1 MRVPLLLAA
10 AVALC
15 MALGAPLRAAEAA
28 AVNPLLLKPVGA
40 LRADEVR
47 FMQQRLADWPQLQ
60 HYRDANAQLPAPAS
74 GQPRVVFY
82 GDSITEG
89 WGREGSASFF
99 PGKGWLNRGISGQT
113 TAQMLVRFPQDV
125 LALKPQVV
133 VILAG
138 TNDIAGNTGPSTQA
152 MIEDNLHA
160 MVDLARAHG
169 IAVVLASVLPV
180 NDYPWLPGT
189 APAPKVRALN
199 TALKRYADA
208 QHLVYLDY
216 YTPMA
221 NAAGGLD
228 PALADDGVHP
238 TAEGYAVMAPLAE
251 AAVKCALQ
259 QNSLRQAG
267 LSTAT
272 YRN

>member
-1 MRVPLLLAA
+1 MRGPVELAA
-10 AVALC
+10 ATVVTLGLAL
-15 MALGAPLRAAEAA
+15 ASPLGAAEVV
-28 AVNPLLLKPVGA
+28 AVNPLLQTPIDQ
-40 LRADEVR
+40 LRPDEVR
-47 FMQQRLADWPQLQ
+47 FMQQRLADFPELQ
-60 HYRDANAQLPAPAS
+60 RYRDANARLPAAVP
-74 GQPRVVFY
+74 GQPRVVFF

-89 WGREGSASFF
+89 WGAEGSAGFF

-208 QHLVYLDY
+208 QQLVYLDY

-228 PALADDGVHP
+228 PQLAEDGVHP
-238 TAEGYAVMAPLAE
+238 TAKGYAVMAPLAE
-251 AAVKCALQ
+251 AAVKRALEHG
-259 QNSLRQAG
+259 N
-267 LSTAT
+267 
-272 YRN
+272 

>member
-1 MRVPLLLAA
+1 MRSATRCSLLFGLLVVCTSVEAGEVPAVSGLLATPVEQLRKDELQYLQRT
-10 AVALC
+10 VADF
-15 MALGAPLRAAEAA
+15 G
-28 AVNPLLLKPVGA
+28 
-40 LRADEVR
+40 
-47 FMQQRLADWPQLQ
+47 QLQ
-60 HYRDANAQLPAPAS
+60 RYRDANAQLPAAVP
-74 GQPRVVFY
+74 GQARVVFF

-89 WGREGSASFF
+89 WGAEGSAGFF

-180 NDYPWLPGT
+180 SDYPWLPGT

-208 QHLVYLDY
+208 QQLVYLDY
-216 YTPMA
+216 YTPMT

-228 PALADDGVHP
+228 PQLAEDGVHP
-238 TAEGYAVMAPLAE
+238 TAKGYAVMAPLAE
-251 AAVKCALQ
+251 AAVKRALQ
-259 QNSLRQAG
+259 QK
-267 LSTAT
+267 
-272 YRN
+272 

>member
-1 MRVPLLLAA
+1 MRKHITRAALAA
-10 AVALC
+10 ALGLAAAL
-15 MALGAPLRAAEAA
+15 APAVEPDWAQLATYRAANAA
-28 AVNPLLLKPVGA
+28 LAHQP
-40 LRADEVR
+40 ADPE
-47 FMQQRLADWPQLQ
+47 
-60 HYRDANAQLPAPAS
+60 
-74 GQPRVVFY
+74 RVVFM

-89 WGREGSASFF
+89 WASLADN
-99 PGKGWLNRGISGQT
+99 PHYVNRGISGQT

-138 TNDIAGNTGPSTQA
+138 TNDMAGNTGPSTQA

-169 IAVVLASVLPV
+169 IGVVLASVLPV
-180 NDYPWLPGT
+180 SDYPWLPGT

-208 QHLVYLDY
+208 QQLVYLDY

-221 NAAGGLD
+221 NAIGGLD
-228 PALADDGVHP
+228 PQLAEDGVHP
-238 TAEGYAVMAPLAE
+238 TAKGYAVMAPLAE
-251 AAVKCALQ
+251 AAVKRALQ
-259 QNSLRQAG
+259 QK
-267 LSTAT
+267 
-272 YRN
+272 

>member
-1 MRVPLLLAA
+1 MRIPVVLASVAAMVLGIALTAPALAA
-10 AVALC
+10 
-15 MALGAPLRAAEAA
+15 ETS
-28 AVNPLLLKPVGA
+28 AVNPLLQTPIDQ
-40 LRADEVR
+40 LRPDAVR
-47 FMQQRLADWPQLQ
+47 FMQQRLADWPELQ
-60 HYRDANAQLPAPAS
+60 HYRDANAQLPAAVP
-74 GQPRVVFY
+74 GQPRVVFF

-89 WGREGSASFF
+89 WGREGSAGFF

-180 NDYPWLPGT
+180 SDYPWLPGT

-208 QHLVYLDY
+208 QQLVYLDY

-228 PALADDGVHP
+228 PQLADDGVHP
-238 TAEGYAVMAPLAE
+238 TAKGYAVMAPLAE
-251 AAVKCALQ
+251 AAVTRALQ
-259 QNSLRQAG
+259 QK
-267 LSTAT
+267 
-272 YRN
+272 

>member
-1 MRVPLLLAA
+1 MRGPVELAA
-10 AVALC
+10 ATVVTLGLAL
-15 MALGAPLRAAEAA
+15 ASPPGAAEAV
-28 AVNPLLLKPVGA
+28 AVNPLLQAPIDQ
-40 LRADEVR
+40 LRPDEVR
-47 FMQQRLADWPQLQ
+47 FMQQRLADFPELQ
-60 HYRDANAQLPAPAS
+60 RYRDANAQLPAAVP
-74 GQPRVVFY
+74 GQPRVVFF

-89 WGREGSASFF
+89 WGAEGSAGFF

-138 TNDIAGNTGPSTQA
+138 TNDIAGNTGSSTQA

-180 NDYPWLPGT
+180 SDYPWLPGT

-208 QHLVYLDY
+208 QQLVYLDY

-228 PALADDGVHP
+228 PQLAEDGVHP
-238 TAEGYAVMAPLAE
+238 TAKGYAVMAPLAE
-251 AAVKCALQ
+251 AAVKRALEHG
-259 QNSLRQAG
+259 N
-267 LSTAT
+267 
-272 YRN
+272 